1 MFSIEIMAELG
12 RYFAYLIMAVILV
25 YSFTD
30 LLQRPGMSNNSK
42 VKWLFV
48 ILFVPVFGW
57 VYYLYQNKK

>member
-12 RYFAYLIMAVILV
+12 RYFAYLAMAIILV

-57 VYYLYQNKK
+57 VYYLYQNNK